1 MILYKKNDVLFFF
14 TLFIKST
21 LQYSFVELF
30 LGCFK
35 IKFLSGSGIDF
46 LLYHCNLFVGVVIK
60 VCLLRYVLSKTN
72 ALLHFVFESTRI
84 G

>member
-1 MILYKKNDVLFFF
+1 MLFVE
-14 TLFIKST
+14 ST

-60 VCLLRYVLSKTN
+60 VCLLRYTLSN
-72 ALLHFVFESTRI
+72 ELVRILNSPFLL
-84 G
+84 

>member
-1 MILYKKNDVLFFF
+1 MFFLLFVE
-14 TLFIKST
+14 ST
-21 LQYSFVELF
+21 LQYSFVALF

-46 LLYHCNLFVGVVIK
+46 LLYRCYLFVGVVIK

-72 ALLHFVFESTRI
+72 ALLHFDFESTHKN

>member
-1 MILYKKNDVLFFF
+1 MLFVE
-14 TLFIKST
+14 ST

-30 LGCFK
+30 LGCFN
-35 IKFLSGSGIDF
+35 IIEFLSGAGIDF
-46 LLYHCNLFVGVVIK
+46 LLYRCNLFVGVVIK

-72 ALLHFVFESTRI
+72 ALLHFDFESTYKN

>member
-1 MILYKKNDVLFFF
+1 MIRCFFF
-14 TLFIKST
+14 TPFIKST

-60 VCLLRYVLSKTN
+60 VCLLRYTLSN
-72 ALLHFVFESTRI
+72 ELVRILNSPFLL
-84 G
+84 

>member
-1 MILYKKNDVLFFF
+1 MLFVE
-14 TLFIKST
+14 ST
-21 LQYSFVELF
+21 LQYSFAELF
-30 LGCFK
+30 LGGFK

-46 LLYHCNLFVGVVIK
+46 LLYCCYLFVGVVIK

-72 ALLHFVFESTRI
+72 ALLHFDFESTHKN

>member
-1 MILYKKNDVLFFF
+1 MFFMLFVE
-14 TLFIKST
+14 ST

-30 LGCFK
+30 FGAYK
-35 IKFLSGSGIDF
+35 IKFLSGSEIDF
-46 LLYHCNLFVGVVIK
+46 LQYHCNLFVGVVIK

-72 ALLHFVFESTRI
+72 ALLHFDFESTYKN

>member
-1 MILYKKNDVLFFF
+1 MFFMLFVE
-14 TLFIKST
+14 ST

-30 LGCFK
+30 LGAYK
-35 IKFLSGSGIDF
+35 IKFLSGSEIDF
-46 LLYHCNLFVGVVIK
+46 LQYHCNLFVGVVIK

-72 ALLHFVFESTRI
+72 ALLHFDFESTYKN